1 VIFFLWNLCPGNLLR
16 KTLVLNCPLDRGDC
30 AHTVKPYL
38 GFAIVGLGA
47 SIAPLDFAVN
57 LAFPA
62 ITEAFALSTSDIR
75 WVAVCYVITY
85 GSLMLFCGVLGDRL
99 GHLRVFRWG
108 LVISALAMAACA
120 LSPAYG
126 WLLTGRVLQGIG
138 VALTLSC
145 APALAMALLAFEQRT
160 MALSVYGAI
169 FAAAGLLAPLLGG
182 ISMLY
187 WGWAGVYGFRVP
199 IVLLA
204 LVCTP
209 WLSSRL
215 RMQKLRT
222 PDASQPGSVHSLWG
236 LMRRNTD
243 FAWINIESVVVQF
256 CSFTIALSLPYALP
270 AAGWSEI
277 ASGAMLSL
285 WALGVL
291 AGSSVAPLLL
301 RLMNLQT
308 VGNLAQGLMALGLAL
323 IGAVSMA
330 HAWPLM
336 ALALLLQGLGLG
348 VFQLVYADKVVAKLS
363 DSARG
368 LSGSLTIVT
377 RTIGIVIGALVWLW
391 LMELLQ
397 NQAIT
402 QGASKPEAIWAGTI
416 GLLSWA
422 AGVAIVL
429 AALSAWRRA

>member
-1 VIFFLWNLCPGNLLR
+1 MIR
-16 KTLVLNCPLDRGDC
+16 PLDKGIDARIG
-30 AHTVKPYL
+30 KPYL

-62 ITEAFALSTSDIR
+62 MTEAFALSTADIR
-75 WVAVCYVITY
+75 WVAVFYVITY
-85 GSLMLFCGVLGDRL
+85 GSLMLYCGALGDRL

-108 LVISALAMAACA
+108 LFISALGMAACA

-126 WLLTGRVLQGIG
+126 WLLAGRVLQGIG

-145 APALAMALLAFEQRT
+145 APALAMSLLAFEQRT
-160 MALSVYGAI
+160 LALSAYGAMI
-169 FAAAGLLAPLLGG
+169 AAAGLMAPLLGG

-204 LVCTP
+204 LLCTP

-215 RMQKLRT
+215 RVQKLST
-222 PDASQPGSVHSLWG
+222 PDATQPGSVQGLLQ
-236 LMRRNTD
+236 LMRRNAN
-243 FAWINIESVVVQF
+243 FAWINLESVVVQF

-270 AAGWSEI
+270 AAGWREI

-291 AGSSVAPLLL
+291 GGSGVAPLLL
-301 RLMNLQT
+301 RHMNLQA

-323 IGAVSMA
+323 IGALSMA
-330 HAWPLM
+330 QAWPLM

-348 VFQLVYADKVVAKLS
+348 VFQVVYADKVVATLS

-368 LSGSLTIVT
+368 LSGSLTLVT
-377 RTIGIVIGALVWLW
+377 RTVGIVAAALIWLW

-397 NQAIT
+397 NQALS
-402 QGASKPEAIWAGTI
+402 QGASRPEAIWAGTI
-416 GLLSWA
+416 GLLPWA
-422 AGVAIVL
+422 AGIAIVL
-429 AALSAWRRA
+429 AALSFWRRA

>member
-1 VIFFLWNLCPGNLLR
+1 MTR
-16 KTLVLNCPLDRGDC
+16 PLDKQIDARIG
-30 AHTVKPYL
+30 KPYL

-62 ITEAFALSTSDIR
+62 MTEAFALSTADIR
-75 WVAVCYVITY
+75 WVAVFYVITY
-85 GSLMLFCGVLGDRL
+85 GSLMLYCGALGDRL

-108 LVISALAMAACA
+108 LFISALGMAACA

-126 WLLTGRVLQGIG
+126 WLLAGRVLQGIG

-145 APALAMALLAFEQRT
+145 APALAMSLLAFEHRT
-160 MALSVYGAI
+160 LALSAYGAMI
-169 FAAAGLLAPLLGG
+169 AAAGLMAPLLGG

-204 LVCTP
+204 LLCTP

-215 RMQKLRT
+215 RVQKLST
-222 PDASQPGSVHSLWG
+222 PDATQPGSVQGLLL
-236 LMRRNTD
+236 LMRRNAN
-243 FAWINIESVVVQF
+243 FAWINLESVVVQF

-270 AAGWSEI
+270 AAGWREI

-291 AGSSVAPLLL
+291 GGSGVAPLLL
-301 RLMNLQT
+301 RHMNLQA

-323 IGAVSMA
+323 IGALSMA
-330 HAWPLM
+330 QAWPLM

-348 VFQLVYADKVVAKLS
+348 VFQVVYADKVVATLP

-368 LSGSLTIVT
+368 LSGSLTLVT
-377 RTIGIVIGALVWLW
+377 RTVGIVAAALIWLW

-397 NQAIT
+397 NQALSR
-402 QGASKPEAIWAGTI
+402 GASKTEAIWAGTI
-416 GLLSWA
+416 GLLPWA
-422 AGVAIVL
+422 AGIAIVL
-429 AALSAWRRA
+429 AALSFWRRA

>member
-1 VIFFLWNLCPGNLLR
+1 MNRPLGKGVYAPTR
-16 KTLVLNCPLDRGDC
+16 K
-30 AHTVKPYL
+30 HHL

-57 LAFPA
+57 LGFPA
-62 ITEAFALSTSDIR
+62 MTEAFALSTSDIR

-85 GSLMLFCGVLGDRL
+85 GSLMLFCGALGDRL

-108 LVISALAMAACA
+108 LVISALAMASCA

-126 WLLTGRVLQGIG
+126 WLLAGRVLQGIG

-145 APALAMALLAFEQRT
+145 APALAMSLLAFEQRT
-160 MALSVYGAI
+160 LALSAYGAMI
-169 FAAAGLLAPLLGG
+169 AAAGLMAPLLGG

-204 LVCTP
+204 LLCTP

-215 RMQKLRT
+215 RVQELST
-222 PDASQPGSVHSLWG
+222 PDATQQGSVQGLLE
-236 LMRRNTD
+236 LMRRNAN
-243 FAWINIESVVVQF
+243 FAWINLESVVVQF

-270 AAGWSEI
+270 AVGWSEI

-291 AGSSVAPLLL
+291 GGSGVAPLLL
-301 RLMNLQT
+301 RHMNLQT

-323 IGAVSMA
+323 IGALTMA

-336 ALALLLQGLGLG
+336 ALALLFQGLGLG
-348 VFQLVYADKVVAKLS
+348 VFQVVYADKVVATLS

-368 LSGSLTIVT
+368 LSGSLTLVT
-377 RTIGIVIGALVWLW
+377 RTVGIVAAALIWLW

-397 NQAIT
+397 NQALS
-402 QGASKPEAIWAGTI
+402 QGASRPEAIWAGTI
-416 GLLSWA
+416 GLLPWA

-429 AALSAWRRA
+429 AALSVWRRA

>member
-1 VIFFLWNLCPGNLLR
+1 LIR
-16 KTLVLNCPLDRGDC
+16 PLDKGIDARIG
-30 AHTVKPYL
+30 KPYL

-62 ITEAFALSTSDIR
+62 MTEAFALSTADIR
-75 WVAVCYVITY
+75 WVAVFYVITY
-85 GSLMLFCGVLGDRL
+85 GSLMLYCGALGDRL

-108 LVISALAMAACA
+108 LFISALGMAACA

-126 WLLTGRVLQGIG
+126 WLLAGRVLQGIG

-145 APALAMALLAFEQRT
+145 APALAMSLLAFEQRT
-160 MALSVYGAI
+160 LALSAYGAMI
-169 FAAAGLLAPLLGG
+169 AAAGLMAPLLGG

-204 LVCTP
+204 LLCTP

-215 RMQKLRT
+215 RVQKLST
-222 PDASQPGSVHSLWG
+222 PDATQPGSVRGLLQ
-236 LMRRNTD
+236 LMRRNAN
-243 FAWINIESVVVQF
+243 FAWINLESVVVQF

-270 AAGWSEI
+270 AAGWREI

-291 AGSSVAPLLL
+291 GGSGVAPLLL
-301 RLMNLQT
+301 RHMNLQA

-323 IGAVSMA
+323 IGALSMA
-330 HAWPLM
+330 QAWPLM

-348 VFQLVYADKVVAKLS
+348 VFQVVYADKVVATLP

-368 LSGSLTIVT
+368 LSGSLTLVT
-377 RTIGIVIGALVWLW
+377 RTVGIVAAALIWLW

-397 NQAIT
+397 NQALSR
-402 QGASKPEAIWAGTI
+402 GASKTEAIWAGTI
-416 GLLSWA
+416 GLLPWA
-422 AGVAIVL
+422 AGIAILL
-429 AALSAWRRA
+429 AALSFWRRA

>member
-1 VIFFLWNLCPGNLLR
+1 MTR
-16 KTLVLNCPLDRGDC
+16 PLDKQIDARIG
-30 AHTVKPYL
+30 KPYL

-62 ITEAFALSTSDIR
+62 MTEAFALSTADIR
-75 WVAVCYVITY
+75 WVAVFYVITY
-85 GSLMLFCGVLGDRL
+85 GSLMLYCGALGDRL

-108 LVISALAMAACA
+108 LFISALAMVACA

-126 WLLTGRVLQGIG
+126 WLLAGRVLQGIG

-145 APALAMALLAFEQRT
+145 APALAMSLLAFEQRT
-160 MALSVYGAI
+160 LALSAYGAMI
-169 FAAAGLLAPLLGG
+169 ATAGLMAPVLGG

-204 LVCTP
+204 LLCTP

-215 RMQKLRT
+215 RVQELST
-222 PDASQPGSVHSLWG
+222 PDAAQPGSVKGLWG
-236 LMRRNTD
+236 LMQRNAN
-243 FAWINIESVVVQF
+243 FAWINLESVVVQF

-270 AAGWSEI
+270 AAGWREI
-277 ASGAMLSL
+277 TSGAMLSL

-291 AGSSVAPLLL
+291 GGSGVAPLLL
-301 RLMNLQT
+301 RHMNLKT
-308 VGNLAQGLMALGLAL
+308 VGNLAQGLMVLGLAL
-323 IGAVSMA
+323 IGSLPMT
-330 HAWPLM
+330 HAWPWM

-348 VFQLVYADKVVAKLS
+348 VFQIVYADKVVATLS

-368 LSGSLTIVT
+368 LSGSLTLVT
-377 RTIGIVIGALVWLW
+377 RTVGIVAAALIWLW

-397 NQAIT
+397 NQALSE
-402 QGASKPEAIWAGTI
+402 GASKPEAIWAGTI
-416 GLLSWA
+416 GLLPWA
-422 AGVAIVL
+422 TGVAIVL
-429 AALSAWRRA
+429 ATLSVWRRA